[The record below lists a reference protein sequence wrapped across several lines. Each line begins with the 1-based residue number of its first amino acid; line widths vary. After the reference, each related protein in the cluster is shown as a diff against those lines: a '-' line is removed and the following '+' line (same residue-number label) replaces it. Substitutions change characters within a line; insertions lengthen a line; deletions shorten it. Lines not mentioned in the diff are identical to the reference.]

1 MIFFNNSKKPKP
13 IFHAWNQTIDRCF
26 RGGGGGGGD
35 GGTSRS
41 TSGPISS
48 VAIALSDRI
57 SLKKIG
63 PLTVVEHS
71 IPVHVIGFGD
81 HKVPLTKTRRV
92 RTVVG
97 GHNTQATNR
106 GRPVR
111 SKVTYPKPCNP
122 YSYGMYMY
130 IETRNSLMLHSL
142 GRWWLSNYLV
152 QQ

>member
-13 IFHAWNQTIDRCF
+13 ILHAWNQTIDRCF
-26 RGGGGGGGD
+26 CGGGGGGGD

-48 VAIALSDRI
+48 VTIALSDGI

-97 GHNTQATNR
+97 GHGTQATK
-106 GRPVR
+106 GVALVALKWLIR
-111 SKVTYPKPCNP
+111 SLAIHIPKL
-122 YSYGMYMY
+122 YMY
-130 IETRNSLMLHSL
+130 LGTRNSLMLHSL